1 MHHWTVTLFIVIVTL
16 YALFADDIKI
26 AAFERKNDEAFNYI
40 TSVVFGVFILEI
52 IINSIVQK
60 HYFLGFYFWLDIF
73 ATVSLITDITWIW
86 YAIVGDENV
95 DFIDDPMQ
103 RLQF

>member
-1 MHHWTVTLFIVIVTL
+1 MMHHWTVTLFIVIVTL

-26 AAFERKNDEAFNYI
+26 AAFEKKNDEAFNYI

-52 IINSIVQK
+52 IINSIVQRN
-60 HYFLGFYFWLDIF
+60 YFLGFYFWLDIF

-86 YAIVGDENV
+86 FAIVGEEDV
-95 DFIDDPMQ
+95 DFIDDPTQ
-103 RLQF
+103 RI

>member
-1 MHHWTVTLFIVIVTL
+1 MFIVIVTL

-26 AAFERKNDEAFNYI
+26 AAFEKKNDEAFNYI

-52 IINSIVQK
+52 IINSIVQRN
-60 HYFLGFYFWLDIF
+60 YFLGFYFWLDIL

-86 YAIVGDENV
+86 FAIVG
-95 DFIDDPMQ
+95 
-103 RLQF
+103 

>member
-1 MHHWTVTLFIVIVTL
+1 MMHHWTVTLFIVIVTL

-26 AAFERKNDEAFNYI
+26 AAFEKKNDEAFNYI

-52 IINSIVQK
+52 IINSIVQRN
-60 HYFLGFYFWLDIF
+60 YFLGFYFWLDIL

-86 YAIVGDENV
+86 FAIVGEEDV
-95 DFIDDPMQ
+95 DFIDDPTQ
-103 RLQF
+103 RI

>member
-1 MHHWTVTLFIVIVTL
+1 LFIVIVTL

-26 AAFERKNDEAFNYI
+26 AAFEKKNDEAFNYI

-52 IINSIVQK
+52 IINSIVQRN
-60 HYFLGFYFWLDIF
+60 YFLGFYFWLDIL

-86 YAIVGDENV
+86 FAIVG
-95 DFIDDPMQ
+95 
-103 RLQF
+103 

>member
-1 MHHWTVTLFIVIVTL
+1 MMQHWTVTLFIVIVTL

-26 AAFERKNDEAFNYI
+26 AAFEKKNDEAFNYI

-52 IINSIVQK
+52 IINSIVQRN
-60 HYFLGFYFWLDIF
+60 YFLGFYFWLDIL

-86 YAIVGDENV
+86 FAIVGEEDV
-95 DFIDDPMQ
+95 DFIDDPTQ
-103 RLQF
+103 RI

>member
-1 MHHWTVTLFIVIVTL
+1 MFIVIVTL

-26 AAFERKNDEAFNYI
+26 AAFEKKNDEAFNYI

-52 IINSIVQK
+52 IINSIVQRN
-60 HYFLGFYFWLDIF
+60 YFLGFYFWLDIL

-86 YAIVGDENV
+86 FAIVGEEDV
-95 DFIDDPMQ
+95 DFIDDPTQ
-103 RLQF
+103 RI